1 MRRPDGRGRR
11 CVQRHEGDT
20 TVFPLGVISTA
31 CHRLGGMSLNLELI
45 KYGVPA
51 PPPDILP

>member
-1 MRRPDGRGRR
+1 MAGAGGVSRGTRGT
-11 CVQRHEGDT
+11 RHEAR
-20 TVFPLGVISTA
+20 VFPLGVISTA
-31 CHRLGGMSLNLELI
+31 CHRLGGMRLNLELI

>member
-1 MRRPDGRGRR
+1 MAGAGGVSRGTRGTLQFSHWVSFQQRVTDLPGMR
-11 CVQRHEGDT
+11 
-20 TVFPLGVISTA
+20 
-31 CHRLGGMSLNLELI
+31 LNRELI